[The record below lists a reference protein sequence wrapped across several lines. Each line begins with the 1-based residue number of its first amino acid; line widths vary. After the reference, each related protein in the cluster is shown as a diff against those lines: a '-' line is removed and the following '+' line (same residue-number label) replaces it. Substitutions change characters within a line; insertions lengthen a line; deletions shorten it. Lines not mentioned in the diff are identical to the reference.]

1 MHCEMSANDPKRTST
16 CARTPSG
23 VLIPAGTIPTPKLGA
38 AMNLFQ
44 LLFGEWFEL
53 LFGFSGRINRAKYWL
68 TFVIYFVALF
78 ALYVLFSLFFS
89 FPTDVLGLFL
99 ILSVPFVAIIISA
112 TAVAVKRLHDRDKS
126 GWWVL
131 VFYMLPG
138 VIGNIG
144 SYTGLDFVSQL
155 ASLALS
161 IWALVELGFLRGT
174 SGRNQYGP
182 DPLAPTNVR
191 SRG

>member
-1 MHCEMSANDPKRTST
+1 
-16 CARTPSG
+16 
-23 VLIPAGTIPTPKLGA
+23 
-38 AMNLFQ
+38 MNLFQ
-44 LLFGEWFEL
+44 LLFGEWLYL

-68 TFVIYFVALF
+68 TFVVYIVTLF

-99 ILSVPFVAIIISA
+99 ILSVPFITITISSIAVAI
-112 TAVAVKRLHDRDKS
+112 KRLHDRDKS
-126 GWWVL
+126 GWWLL
-131 VFYMLPG
+131 VFYVLPG

-144 SYTGLDFVSQL
+144 AYTGVDFVFQL

-191 SRG
+191 FRG

>member
-1 MHCEMSANDPKRTST
+1 
-16 CARTPSG
+16 
-23 VLIPAGTIPTPKLGA
+23 
-38 AMNLFQ
+38 MNLFQ
-44 LLFGEWFEL
+44 LLFGEWLEL
-53 LFGFSGRINRAKYWL
+53 LFSFSGRINRAKYWL
-68 TFVIYFVALF
+68 TFVIYFVGLL
-78 ALYVLFSLFFS
+78 ALYILFSLFLS

-99 ILSVPFVAIIISA
+99 ILSVPFVAITISA

-131 VFYMLPG
+131 VFYLLPG

-144 SYTGLDFVSQL
+144 PYTGLDFVFQL
-155 ASLALS
+155 ASLALT
-161 IWALVELGFLRGT
+161 IWTLVELGFLRGT

-191 SRG
+191 FRG